1 MSYMTSISETSHL
14 KKAKKNGAG
23 EGNRTLAT
31 SLEGWG
37 STIELHPQ
45 NKNGRSSRIRT
56 CDPLVPSQ
64 MRYQTALCPV
74 IRYFAIIANP
84 MVDVNHYYHRE
95 HHETRISVTKFIIS
109 PTKKTDKYFY
119 VKFYK
124 FINKNRNRIAT
135 LRSYTISIFIII
147 LITLES

>member
-1 MSYMTSISETSHL
+1 MERVKGIEPSRPAWKAGALPLSYTRKI
-14 KKAKKNGAG
+14 
-23 EGNRTLAT
+23 
-31 SLEGWG
+31 
-37 STIELHPQ
+37 
-45 NKNGRSSRIRT
+45 KNGRSSRIRT

-64 MRYQTALCPV
+64 VRYQTALCPV

-84 MVDVNHYYHRE
+84 MIDVNHYCHRE
-95 HHETRISVTKFIIS
+95 HHKTCISVTKFIIS

-135 LRSYTISIFIII
+135 LRSYTISIIIII